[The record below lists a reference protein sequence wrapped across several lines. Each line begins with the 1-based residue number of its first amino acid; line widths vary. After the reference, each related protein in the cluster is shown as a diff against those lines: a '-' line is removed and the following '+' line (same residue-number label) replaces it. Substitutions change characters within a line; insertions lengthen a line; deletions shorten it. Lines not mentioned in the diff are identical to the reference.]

1 MKATISVAG
10 VELPDGESCGRF
22 QDRHVLTQ
30 PTVLRPQPAD
40 VLVLLGYP
48 GRLAAVTLGLG
59 DPAPQRLL
67 PTPTCLD
74 TVSTAAALGRVLDT
88 VLQHQL
94 SLDQS
99 VALRSSAV
107 RPGEDFAGIFGP
119 ETKERFGL
127 LLGGT
132 LTGWASW
139 RWVMYV
145 NAAFAA
151 HPDRCLAAAGQARDH
166 LV

>member
-1 MKATISVAG
+1 M
-10 VELPDGESCGRF
+10 
-22 QDRHVLTQ
+22 
-30 PTVLRPQPAD
+30 
-40 VLVLLGYP
+40 
-48 GRLAAVTLGLG
+48 
-59 DPAPQRLL
+59 
-67 PTPTCLD
+67 D

-145 NAAFAA
+145 NTAFAA

-166 LV
+166 LVQKPKLDIPGIVVVSEGRPAVLDNSVQNRLGF